1 MKRNRI
7 IFLDI
12 DGVMTSLKSR
22 YCFSVNCFNALAK
35 ILTNTGADI
44 VISSSWRHENVE
56 KTVKS
61 LTNSSKRIINGNPFP
76 FPEKIIGVTPRI
88 GHRGTEIACYLNSHP
103 CDKYVILD
111 DDTDMLDCQKE
122 SFFKINPDNGLTEED
137 ADKIIEFLNK

>member
-76 FPEKIIGVTPRI
+76 FPEKILGVTPRI
-88 GHRGTEIACYLNSHP
+88 GHCSTEIACYLNSHA

>member
-1 MKRNRI
+1 MNGEKI

-22 YCFSVNCFNALAK
+22 YCFSVDCFNALAK

-61 LTNSSKRIINGNPFP
+61 LTNASKRIINGNPFP
-76 FPEKIIGVTPRI
+76 FSEKIIGVTPRI
-88 GHRGTEIACYLNSHP
+88 GLRGTEIACYLSSHP

-122 SFFKINPDNGLTEED
+122 AFFEINPDNGLTEDD